1 MIEIGAPAIMG
12 NTAYSCEEYSY
23 NCAEYRYSRGG
34 NQTYWYKIFFS
45 SYKKQET
52 CTYERINNIVRT
64 V

>member
-34 NQTYWYKIFFS
+34 EPNILVQDIFL
-45 SYKKQET
+45 
-52 CTYERINNIVRT
+52 II
-64 V
+64 